1 MSRHGSKTCS
11 VRNLAMSELRS
22 NRVDSETASFSL
34 ELGRLAMQLC
44 WSRDVLVLLFFKQST
59 DELKA
64 EPPGFSWL
72 AFLLETLSS
81 TTGKANLG
89 LLDTLL
95 SWLLAFLLRQSI
107 DKSAEPLGTVF
118 S

>member
-1 MSRHGSKTCS
+1 
-11 VRNLAMSELRS
+11 MSELRS
-22 NRVDSETASFSL
+22 SRVDSETASFSL
-34 ELGRLAMQLC
+34 ELGRLTMPAELC

-81 TTGKANLG
+81 TTGKTYLG

-95 SWLLAFLLRQSI
+95 NWLLAFLLRQSI
-107 DKSAEPLGTVF
+107 DKSAELLGTVF
-118 S
+118 SLL

>member
-1 MSRHGSKTCS
+1 
-11 VRNLAMSELRS
+11 MSELRS
-22 NRVDSETASFSL
+22 SRVDSETASFYL
-34 ELGRLAMQLC
+34 ELGRLTMPAELC

-89 LLDTLL
+89 LLDTIL

-107 DKSAEPLGTVF
+107 DKVGLVLF
-118 S
+118 SVDFYPAQKKQDISLLQ